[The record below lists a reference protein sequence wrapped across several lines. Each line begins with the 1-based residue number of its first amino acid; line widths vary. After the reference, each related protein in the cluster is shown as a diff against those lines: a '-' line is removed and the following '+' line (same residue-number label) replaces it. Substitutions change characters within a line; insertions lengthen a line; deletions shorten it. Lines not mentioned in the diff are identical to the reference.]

1 MTATIH
7 PAFRVPAIL
16 PVAGL
21 VTVGL
26 FLMMRQL
33 IDIGPVVPEPVV
45 EPPKVEIRFD
55 IPEPDPVRT
64 GPEVIREV
72 EVPPR
77 PPVIDTPRPAVDGVP
92 TDVVWSL
99 PPVDPPGVDAGEGL
113 AVIDR
118 PPSPTLRIEPVYP
131 AGEMSRGRNGSC
143 TAVFDITPEG
153 RTANL
158 QTRNC
163 TSRAF
168 ERATLNAVSRWRY
181 APQVR
186 DGEPV
191 TYRGATTQLVFT
203 LGE

>member
-7 PAFRVPAIL
+7 PVLRMPAIL
-16 PVAGL
+16 PLAGL

-33 IDIGPVVPEPVV
+33 IDIGPYVPAPVV

-55 IPEPDPVRT
+55 IPEPPPVRT
-64 GPEVIREV
+64 GPDVIPEV

-77 PPVIDTPRPAVDGVP
+77 PPVVDTPRAAVDGVP
-92 TDVVWSL
+92 SDVVWTL
-99 PPVDPPGVDAGEGL
+99 PPIDPPIVGTGEGL
-113 AVIDR
+113 VVIDR
-118 PPSPTLRIEPVYP
+118 PPSPTLRIEPVFP
-131 AGEMSRGRNGSC
+131 ASELSRGRNGAC

-158 QTRNC
+158 QTRDC

-168 ERATLNAVSRWRY
+168 ERATVDAVSRWRY
-181 APQVR
+181 DPQVR
-186 DGEPV
+186 DGEAV
-191 TYRGATTQLVFT
+191 IYRGATTQLVFT